1 MLRYFETPW
10 KKMFIML
17 IIATIITLSSLLV
30 LQVKEVPAAENNPY
44 YQENKTETCSV
55 NSLLYSG
62 PQCSPRPILI
72 SLPPGPLGQGVIEVI
87 PAKVE
92 VLRCGGVCHED
103 NIFHQ
108 CLPIV
113 NRTKTIQVS

>member
-1 MLRYFETPW
+1 MPRYFETPW

-17 IIATIITLSSLLV
+17 IITMIITLSLV
-30 LQVKEVPAAENNPY
+30 LQMKEVPAAENNPY

-92 VLRCGGVCHED
+92 VLRCGG
-103 NIFHQ
+103 
-108 CLPIV
+108 
-113 NRTKTIQVS
+113 RVSVQGVKLLGGHFE

>member
-30 LQVKEVPAAENNPY
+30 LQVKEVPATAENNPY

-72 SLPPGPLGQGVIEVI
+72 SLPPGPLGKDVIRYGRNTRFW
-87 PAKVE
+87 PSALNGQKFF
-92 VLRCGGVCHED
+92 L
-103 NIFHQ
+103 
-108 CLPIV
+108 
-113 NRTKTIQVS
+113 